1 MSTPE
6 RSQVFISYSYED
18 AEWLRRL
25 QIMLAPLTRNHTIR
39 LWDDTQISAGSQW
52 REEIQRALAAA
63 KVAMLLVRPNFLAS
77 DFIAHHELPPLLKAA
92 EEEGLTILWVAVSAS
107 LYTETEIADFQAANN
122 PAKPLN
128 SLEPW
133 QVDAELVK
141 IAEKIKEAA
150 NQSITLSQQSLRGSP
165 PQPMP
170 GKLLIGKQ
178 PFEPEMILIP
188 AGPYL
193 MGSDPLWDKDARDNE
208 QPQHPLY
215 LPYFYLAKTS
225 VTNAQYATFVQ
236 ATGYQRPCH
245 WTDGS
250 PPLSRENYPAV
261 EVSWYDAMAYCRWL
275 SEVTGRAYGL
285 PSEAEWEKGARGTDG
300 RIYPWGNQWD
310 AERCN
315 SGKGSKIDTT
325 PAGAYPEGA
334 SFYGLLDMAGN
345 IFEWTRSLWGAD
357 WQKPEFRYPYDPDDG
372 RENRKASQDIRRVLR
387 GGPFLNL
394 HWGVRSSC
402 RVRFSPDH
410 QDTPVGFRVV
420 LHP

>member
-6 RSQVFISYSYED
+6 RTQVFISDSHED

-25 QIMLAPLTRNHTIR
+25 QIMLAPLTRNYTIR

-63 KVAMLLVRPNFLAS
+63 KVAMLLVSPNFLAS

-193 MGSDPLWDKDARDNE
+193 MGSDPRWDKDARDNE
-208 QPQHPLY
+208 QPQRPLY
-215 LPYFYLAKTS
+215 LPDFYLAKTS

-250 PPLSRENYPAV
+250 PHSA
-261 EVSWYDAMAYCRWL
+261 
-275 SEVTGRAYGL
+275 
-285 PSEAEWEKGARGTDG
+285 G
-300 RIYPWGNQWD
+300 RI
-310 AERCN
+310 
-315 SGKGSKIDTT
+315 
-325 PAGAYPEGA
+325 
-334 SFYGLLDMAGN
+334 
-345 IFEWTRSLWGAD
+345 TR
-357 WQKPEFRYPYDPDDG
+357 R
-372 RENRKASQDIRRVLR
+372 
-387 GGPFLNL
+387 
-394 HWGVRSSC
+394 
-402 RVRFSPDH
+402 
-410 QDTPVGFRVV
+410 
-420 LHP
+420 